1 MNDLRAPVF
10 ATLSASIEAGRA
22 LVDPARG
29 LTLETARIL
38 TFAAGRFMLWVVV
51 FTATWSM
58 VEYFRRFYGKI
69 RDQIEVRER
78 RRRRLRVVRRRRPRA
93 ESHRA

>member
-1 MNDLRAPVF
+1 MNAG
-10 ATLSASIEAGRA
+10 SA
-22 LVDPARG
+22 LLDPARG
-29 LTLETARIL
+29 LTLETARTL

-69 RDQIEVRER
+69 RNQVEVRER
-78 RRRRLRVVRRRRPRA
+78 RLRRMRVVRRRRPRA